1 MRKQYRA
8 TLRALNSDCIG
19 RQAHGF
25 ANFEVTDDDAL
36 QIRIEM
42 FNTPADM
49 NHMAVLESSGSD
61 APVTPATSA
70 QDQNHDGVVD
80 EEEAE
85 QVSGKVFVPLNNAP
99 DKLKLVGGK
108 YPEADDNGFY
118 IYQQRVVVSQL
129 RQQLAKHYGHDV
141 FNLDNT
147 VVYVNGVQND
157 VLLPKTVAS
166 DLDEKKPYL
175 TLPIAVGKLYKVM
188 G

>member
-70 QDQNHDGVVD
+70 QDQNHDGVID

-147 VVYVNGVQND
+147 VVYVNGVQSD

-166 DLDEKKPYL
+166 DLDEKKPNL

>member
-1 MRKQYRA
+1 MRKRYRA

-49 NHMAVLESSGSD
+49 NHMAVLESTGSD
-61 APVTPATSA
+61 APVVPATSA
-70 QDQNHDGVVD
+70 QDKNHDGVVD

-85 QVSGKVFVPLNNAP
+85 QVSGKVFVPLDNAP
-99 DKLKLVGGK
+99 DKLKLVGSK

-118 IYQQRVVVSQL
+118 IYQQRVVVSALRDQL
-129 RQQLAKHYGHDV
+129 RKRYGRDV
-141 FNLDNT
+141 LNLDNT
-147 VVYVNGVQND
+147 VIYVNGVQSD
-157 VLLPKTVAS
+157 VILPKTVAS
-166 DLDEKKPYL
+166 DLDKSKPYL
-175 TLPIAVGKLYKVM
+175 TLPIAVGKLRKVM